1 MFERENVIICSDNG
15 FLPPKNR
22 SCMHATVF
30 LYNSNEE
37 RTKEIHISNRNELN
51 RKLILNFS
59 WTNCIPA
66 EPAIAS
72 EAWHARWA
80 SCSLLVMDSYTG
92 AYTQMLYFV
101 KHFWHV
107 SRPLGWYCSY
117 CAAQLVTGT
126 SKRKRENEK
135 TWRLSWRLSVHGWV
149 YSVLN
154 LFGKVEGGVKMGLG
168 HKISSV
174 AIEICK

>member
-101 KHFWHV
+101 EHFWHV

-126 SKRKRENEK
+126 SKRKQENMATELTPQC
-135 TWRLSWRLSVHGWV
+135 TWLSIC
-149 YSVLN
+149 VLN

-168 HKISSV
+168 HKISSF
-174 AIEICK
+174 AIEIRK